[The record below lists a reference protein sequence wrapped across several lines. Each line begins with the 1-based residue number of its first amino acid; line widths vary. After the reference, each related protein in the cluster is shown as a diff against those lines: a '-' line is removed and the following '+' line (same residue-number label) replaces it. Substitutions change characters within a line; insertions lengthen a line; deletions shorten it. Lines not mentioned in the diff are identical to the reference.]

1 MLAKILYGMLYYNV
15 QHWII
20 FNNDE
25 GNRKGELSIVHK
37 SLRYCVLFTLF
48 TSLSL
53 LIYMLLCLSLIL
65 GVMDIPIVL
74 FNISSKVILY
84 LECYLLS
91 PKNLKKLS
99 KKIKHSKEYI
109 IVTKI
114 WGVSI
119 TVIYHAMSLTVLYK
133 TNLLP
138 FWFSVHLVLG
148 W

>member
-1 MLAKILYGMLYYNV
+1 
-15 QHWII
+15 
-20 FNNDE
+20 
-25 GNRKGELSIVHK
+25 
-37 SLRYCVLFTLF
+37 
-48 TSLSL
+48 
-53 LIYMLLCLSLIL
+53 MLLCLSLIL